1 MFNQKASIIGYK
13 GSVMKSIIF
22 QHLTELA
29 NDEQKC
35 MDYYLDK
42 DYPIKKQMAD
52 YLIDIANRYDIPN
65 IDINSILEMLGEYQW
80 IIDEIE
86 QMIMDSILNMKVE
99 VK

>member
-1 MFNQKASIIGYK
+1 MFNQNASISGYK

-22 QHLTELA
+22 EHLTELA

-42 DYPIKKQMAD
+42 DYPIEKQMTD
-52 YLIDIANRYDIPN
+52 YFMRIVNEKDIQNMDRN
-65 IDINSILEMLGEYQW
+65 TVLKMLGEYQW
-80 IIDEIE
+80 IIDKIE
-86 QMIMDSILNMKVE
+86 QVIMDSILNMKVE

>member
-1 MFNQKASIIGYK
+1 MFNQKANISGYK

-52 YLIDIANRYDIPN
+52 YLIGIANRYDIPN

>member
-1 MFNQKASIIGYK
+1 MFNQNASISGYK

-65 IDINSILEMLGEYQW
+65 VDINSILEMLGEYQW

>member
-1 MFNQKASIIGYK
+1 MFNQKANISGYK

-52 YLIDIANRYDIPN
+52 YLIDIANRYDIQN
-65 IDINSILEMLGEYQW
+65 VDINSILEMLGEYQW
-80 IIDEIE
+80 IIDKIE
-86 QMIMDSILNMKVE
+86 QVIMDSILNMKVE